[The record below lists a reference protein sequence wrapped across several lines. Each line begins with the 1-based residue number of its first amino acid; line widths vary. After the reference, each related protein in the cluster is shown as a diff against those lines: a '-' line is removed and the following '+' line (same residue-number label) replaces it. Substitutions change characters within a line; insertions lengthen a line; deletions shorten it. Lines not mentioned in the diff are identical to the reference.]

1 MVPPKPKPVEP
12 APNVGLAGVPKLEAV
27 VEAVAPKLKGAGAG
41 LEAGV
46 DVTPPPPKV
55 NGFGGAAVELKVDCV
70 AGASNDGFPKL
81 NVDWVVGG
89 AVVEA
94 VLAIAKTPNE
104 AVVVLWLGGAW
115 PKGKTFWL
123 AA

>member
-1 MVPPKPKPVEP
+1 MPPKPPKLVEL
-12 APNVGLAGVPKLEAV
+12 APNGSLAGVPKLDAV
-27 VEAVAPKLKGAGAG
+27 VAAGAPKLKGAGAG

-46 DVTPPPPKV
+46 DVAPPPPKG
-55 NGFGGAAVELKVDCV
+55 NGFGGAAAVELKVDC
-70 AGASNDGFPKL
+70 AADGFPKP

-94 VLAIAKTPNE
+94 VLAMAKPPNE

-115 PKGKTFWL
+115 PKANTFWL